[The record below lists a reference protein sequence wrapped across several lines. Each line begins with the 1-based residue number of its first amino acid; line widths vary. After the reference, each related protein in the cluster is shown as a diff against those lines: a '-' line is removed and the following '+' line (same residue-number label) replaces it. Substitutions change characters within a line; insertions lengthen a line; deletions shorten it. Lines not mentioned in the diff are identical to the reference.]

1 MHELDAAGVD
11 DLVRIYQA
19 AADEVRGRI
28 NAAVDNTDRESSLQ
42 ALERLSPEVRAG
54 AIVQTSEAQP
64 VQSLPPHHAG
74 ESSDRPRYPLWH
86 VDGSNTKGLNRVFPE
101 RPWKVSNADVV
112 HDGSRRRLHDSSRL
126 RLAAERSLCD
136 ERKPVPGDP
145 ADRRRRGMPGAP
157 SRLLPHP
164 VGWRNVAR
172 MLGPRSCLHSRPFSR
187 FG

>member
-1 MHELDAAGVD
+1 MTQAAAIRRASQQGRSAMHELDAAGVD

-86 VDGSNTKGLNRVFPE
+86 VDGSNTKGLNRVFPRAPLE
-101 RPWKVSNADVV
+101 
-112 HDGSRRRLHDSSRL
+112 GQQCRRR
-126 RLAAERSLCD
+126 
-136 ERKPVPGDP
+136 P
-145 ADRRRRGMPGAP
+145 
-157 SRLLPHP
+157 
-164 VGWRNVAR
+164 
-172 MLGPRSCLHSRPFSR
+172 
-187 FG
+187 